1 MRLRGVFAVFFG
13 GDLQAQCTAT
23 AYAVRDAARPFIGL
37 YGACSTLSL
46 ALRRIAP
53 HRLGWP
59 RPPARLLL
67 ALPLTLLRETAL
79 TAAALC
85 RAASG
90 REMRPGK
97 IREIPVAQGNDPG
110 SLTRRG
116 LSILRLSLAP
126 NGYVTDDSAQPGLWP
141 LHQLVPRPV
150 DGDETWPG

>member
-1 MRLRGVFAVFFG
+1 MPLRLIALMLLYLLLAGQVDGEEVLAALLCG
-13 GDLQAQCTAT
+13 GL
-23 AYAVRDAARPFIGL
+23 AA
-37 YGACSTLSL
+37 ALSL

-53 HRLGWP
+53 HRLRWP

>member
-1 MRLRGVFAVFFG
+1 MPLRLIALMLLYLLFAGQVDGEEVLAALLCG
-13 GDLQAQCTAT
+13 GL
-23 AYAVRDAARPFIGL
+23 AA
-37 YGACSTLSL
+37 
-46 ALRRIAP
+46 
-53 HRLGWP
+53 
-59 RPPARLLL
+59 